1 MDRGLGGYNGD
12 IIHDTGYVGVQ
23 PLSKKG
29 ETEAAKLLGYKANH
43 FMGIVYQ
50 INDPYFMQVI
60 ST

>member
-12 IIHDTGYVGVQ
+12 IIHDAGYVGSSHS
-23 PLSKKG
+23 PKK
-29 ETEAAKLLGYKANH
+29 GYKANH